1 MKILMVS
8 GNPRTETYGGVER
21 QGINLS
27 RFLSKY
33 KELKIYLLN
42 YSDKTQRMQKQNY
55 IIHNIK
61 RITAPWIF
69 SPMVILCDIFRIY
82 RYIKKINPDIIHLQG
97 TDPWYSLLGAIVSR
111 KYPTVITVHG
121 FINEE
126 YKFHVGMKRTINKFI
141 AAPIEKFALS
151 SIQNII
157 VLCPQIKEMIEKF
170 STSKIFIVPIG
181 IDVAYVQKFLKKRK
195 YSQQTILYLG
205 LLLERKGIDT
215 LIDAIP
221 LVKKRVKNIKLM
233 IAGKGPAEEKLIKKV
248 KSNDIENHVTF
259 LGYVEEKQKFLYM
272 NSTDVFILPSY
283 WESFPAVILEAMA
296 CGAPVI
302 ASNVAGIPYAVSD
315 GVNGFLF
322 EPGNINQLSEK
333 ILKIL
338 LNKKLL
344 KKMREDTK
352 IQVKKF
358 DWPNIAKET
367 RNVYY
372 TILKEYVK

>member
-1 MKILMVS
+1 M
-8 GNPRTETYGGVER
+8 
-21 QGINLS
+21 
-27 RFLSKY
+27 
-33 KELKIYLLN
+33 
-42 YSDKTQRMQKQNY
+42 
-55 IIHNIK
+55 
-61 RITAPWIF
+61 
-69 SPMVILCDIFRIY
+69 
-82 RYIKKINPDIIHLQG
+82 
-97 TDPWYSLLGAIVSR
+97 
-111 KYPTVITVHG
+111 
-121 FINEE
+121 
-126 YKFHVGMKRTINKFI
+126 
-141 AAPIEKFALS
+141 
-151 SIQNII
+151 
-157 VLCPQIKEMIEKF
+157 
-170 STSKIFIVPIG
+170 
-181 IDVAYVQKFLKKRK
+181 
-195 YSQQTILYLG
+195 
-205 LLLERKGIDT
+205 ERKGIDT